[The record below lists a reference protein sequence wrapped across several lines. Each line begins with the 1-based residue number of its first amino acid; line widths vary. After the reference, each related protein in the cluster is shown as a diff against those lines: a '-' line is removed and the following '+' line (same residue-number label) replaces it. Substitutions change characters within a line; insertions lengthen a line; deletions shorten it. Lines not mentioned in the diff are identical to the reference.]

1 MAKLIKQDDVL
12 AYIMLHENEPELLRP
27 IRLAADKAIKKNNSH
42 VLLSKGNQY
51 KYSMWAMDEANKLWA
66 SVKENYPFSPEP
78 KLEQWAHDIWA
89 IHRLD
94 GYAYEVIDGVLRF
107 SQYDEFWRQ
116 QVRSGAN
123 LRKHFVKVLV
133 KAKEYQQKQNANKGG
148 TYSV

>member
-1 MAKLIKQDDVL
+1 MALLIKQDDVL

-27 IRLAADKAIKKNNSH
+27 IRLAADKAIKKNSS
-42 VLLSKGNQY
+42 VQLKKGNQF
-51 KYSMWAMDEANKLWA
+51 KYSMWAYDQACALWEQ
-66 SVKENYPFSPEP
+66 VKQNYPFSKEP

-89 IHRLD
+89 IHRID
-94 GYAYEVIDGVLRF
+94 GYDYKVIDGVMRF

-123 LRKHFVKVLV
+123 LRKHFEKVLV
-133 KAKEYQQKQNANKGG
+133 KAKEYQQKQQTRKGG